1 MTPPPRPPLPP
12 STRGGRAGIDRLD
25 RVVVRHRVRLVGR
38 LLGVAAATGVAVWLG
53 ARGQAGGAATAG
65 LVAAAQALFLV
76 RSVERPVRDLVRFLD
91 GVRNDDLSVSFTGG
105 SGPLLDAVRAALTDV
120 VEAFRRVRSEREE
133 QAQYLQTV
141 VRHVGVALVAV
152 RDDGHVALFNE
163 AAGRLLGVRPPRT
176 LDALAARRPALAD
189 ALRDVRA
196 GRRALVEVDRD
207 DRDLTLV
214 VQTTRFQLGGA
225 LYTLA
230 SLQDIRPELE
240 EKEAEAWQQLTRV
253 LTHEIMNSVAPI
265 ASLAATAGDLLGDD
279 RLGSDR
285 LGNDRPETALAGAL
299 EALGVIRRRCDG
311 LVHFVEAYR
320 SVSHLPRP
328 SFQVVPAGPL
338 LGDVTTLV
346 RATARDQGLELG
358 LRVEPPGLE
367 LVADPDLLEQALVNV
382 VLNAV
387 QALDGVEGG
396 RVEVVARQG
405 PSGRPTIDVT
415 DNGPGLSPE
424 TRERVFVPFF
434 TTKAGGSGI
443 GLGLARQIMR
453 LHGGT
458 LTVHSVPNEAT
469 TFSFRF

>member
-1 MTPPPRPPLPP
+1 MRAAPRPPLPP
-12 STRGGRAGIDRLD
+12 STRGGRGEIDRLD
-25 RVVVRHRVRLVGR
+25 RVVARHRVRLVGR
-38 LLGVAAATGVAVWLG
+38 LVGIAAATAVAAWLG
-53 ARGQAGGAATAG
+53 ARGQTGGAVLAG
-65 LVAAAQALFLV
+65 LVAAAQVPFLV

-105 SGPLLDAVRAALTDV
+105 RGPLLDAVRAALTDV

-163 AAGRLLGVRPPRT
+163 AAGRLLGVRSPRT

-189 ALRDVRA
+189 ALRGGRP

-265 ASLAATAGDLLGDD
+265 ASLAATAGDLLGDG
-279 RLGSDR
+279 RS
-285 LGNDRPETALAGAL
+285 ETARAGAL

-346 RATARDQGLELG
+346 RATTRGQGPDLR

-387 QALDGVEGG
+387 QALDGVDGG
-396 RVEVVARQG
+396 RVEVVARPG

-415 DNGPGLSPE
+415 DNGPGISPE

-458 LTVHSVPNEAT
+458 LTVHSVPDEAT
-469 TFSFRF
+469 TFSLRF

>member
-1 MTPPPRPPLPP
+1 VSAPPAPRPPLPP
-12 STRGGRAGIDRLD
+12 SARGGRGGIDRLD
-25 RVVVRHRVRLVGR
+25 GVVRRHRVRLVGR
-38 LLGVAAATGVAVWLG
+38 LVGIAAATGVAVWLG
-53 ARGQAGGAATAG
+53 VGGQTGGAVVAG
-65 LVAAAQALFLV
+65 FVAAVQVPFLV

-91 GVRNDDLSVSFTGG
+91 GVRNDDLSMSFTGG
-105 SGPLLDAVRAALTDV
+105 RGPLLDAVRAALTDV

-163 AAGRLLGVRPPRT
+163 AAGRLLGVRSPRT
-176 LDALAARRPALAD
+176 LGALAARRPALAD

-265 ASLAATAGDLLGDD
+265 ASLAETAGDLLGDD
-279 RLGSDR
+279 RSEAAR
-285 LGNDRPETALAGAL
+285 AGAL

-346 RATARDQGLELG
+346 RATARGQGPDLR

-387 QALDGVEGG
+387 QALDGVDGG
-396 RVEVVARQG
+396 RVEVVARPG

-458 LTVHSVPNEAT
+458 LTVHSVPDEAT
-469 TFSFRF
+469 TFSLRF

>member
-1 MTPPPRPPLPP
+1 MRAGPLPPLRP
-12 STRGGRAGIDRLD
+12 STRGGREGIEGLG
-25 RVVVRHRVRLVGR
+25 RVVRRYRAHLVLRIGAVAGAAA
-38 LLGVAAATGVAVWLG
+38 LAAALGV
-53 ARGQAGGAATAG
+53 GGRPGWALLLG
-65 LVAAAQALFLV
+65 LVAVAQVPLFV
-76 RSVERPVRDLVRFLD
+76 RSVEQPVRDLVRFLE
-91 GVRNDDLSVSFTGG
+91 GIRNDDLSVSFTTGR
-105 SGPLLDAVRAALTDV
+105 GPLLDAVRTALADV

-163 AAGRLLGVRPPRT
+163 AAGRLLGVRAPRS
-176 LDALAARRPALAD
+176 LPALAARRPALAD
-189 ALRDVRA
+189 ALRADRA
-196 GRRALVEVDRD
+196 GGRSLVDVERD

-240 EKEAEAWQQLTRV
+240 EKEIDAWQQLTRV

-265 ASLAATAGDLLGDD
+265 ASLAATAADLLGDGPSEAA
-279 RLGSDR
+279 RAS
-285 LGNDRPETALAGAL
+285 AL
-299 EALGVIRRRCDG
+299 EALGVIQRRCDG

-320 SVSHLPRP
+320 SASRLPRP
-328 SFQVVPAGPL
+328 AFRIVGAAGL

-346 RATARDQGLELG
+346 RAATPALA
-358 LRVEPPGLE
+358 LRFRVDPPGLE

-382 VLNAV
+382 LLNAV
-387 QALDGVEGG
+387 QALDSTAEG
-396 RVEVVARQG
+396 RVEVTARMG
-405 PSGRPTIDVT
+405 PAGRPVIEVT

-424 TRERVFVPFF
+424 LRERIFVPFF
-434 TTKAGGSGI
+434 TTKPGGSGL
-443 GLGLARQIMR
+443 GLGLSRQIMR

-458 LTVHSVPNEAT
+458 LTAHSVPDVST
-469 TFSFRF
+469 TFTLRF